1 MTRMR
6 AFFAGIPY
14 DLNTKEEKHFQ
25 KVFFIMCR
33 LMGQFIE
40 VEPHFSA
47 GRADAVMITKDTVY
61 IFEFKLDESS
71 TVEKALQQI
80 DDKGYAI
87 PYSAKGKKT
96 VKVGVVFSREK
107 RGIADWKIE

>member
-1 MTRMR
+1 
-6 AFFAGIPY
+6 
-14 DLNTKEEKHFQ
+14 
-25 KVFFIMCR
+25 MCR

-71 TVEKALQQI
+71 TVEKAVQQI
-80 DDKGYAI
+80 DDKAYAI
-87 PYSAKGKKT
+87 PYSAKGKT
-96 VKVGVVFSREK
+96 IVKIGVTFSK
-107 RGIADWKIE
+107 KKGGITEWKIENE